1 MLYNERISYYP
12 LIPLWYTLYMKLVIL
27 YGPPGVGK
35 LTVARLLAKKT
46 GYHVLHNHLFI
57 ELLCSLFDWGSK
69 PYTELITRYRLELL
83 EMAST
88 QKLSG
93 VIMTFI
99 YGVEINEKEV
109 RKLYNTMKKKGVR
122 VYFVKLDC
130 NLRMLEKR
138 ITQHSRKEFT
148 KIRKVRDLRRFLKKH
163 SMHQTTPVGENFLID
178 TTNKSA
184 QKVASSI
191 ISSLDL

>member
-1 MLYNERISYYP
+1 
-12 LIPLWYTLYMKLVIL
+12 
-27 YGPPGVGK
+27 
-35 LTVARLLAKKT
+35 
-46 GYHVLHNHLFI
+46 
-57 ELLCSLFDWGSK
+57 
-69 PYTELITRYRLELL
+69 
-83 EMAST
+83 MAST